1 MWYTVV
7 CWVIII
13 LAVAEIILEIIDG
26 GDDNNVE
33 M

>member
-13 LAVAEIILEIIDG
+13 LAVAGIILEIIDG